1 MDRNV
6 MLTIS
11 GLHSGEADENGSVET
26 KVRAEY
32 FKKNETHYL
41 LYEEKEEGFQQTS
54 KNRMKFRDNMLELTR
69 QGLLNTHMVFEEN
82 KTHMTPYQTPY
93 GQMLLGIHTKKV
105 DIQEQENFIR
115 VIVEYTL
122 EADEAYLSD
131 SRIEI
136 CIKNTV

>member
-1 MDRNV
+1 

-41 LYEEKEEGFQQTS
+41 LYEEKEEGFKQTS

>member
-41 LYEEKEEGFQQTS
+41 LYEEKEEGFKQTS

>member
-1 MDRNV
+1 MDRSV

-11 GLHSGEADENGSVET
+11 GLHSGEADDNGSVET

-32 FKKNETHYL
+32 FKRNESHYL
-41 LYEEKEEGFQQTS
+41 LYEEKEEGFEQTS
-54 KNRMKFRDNMLELTR
+54 QNRIKFRGNMLELTR

-82 KTHMTPYQTPY
+82 KRHMTPYQTPY
-93 GQMLLGIHTKKV
+93 GQMLLEIHTKKV
-105 DIQEQENFIR
+105 DMQEQENCIR
-115 VIVEYTL
+115 VVVEYTL

-136 CIKNTV
+136 CIEPV

>member
-11 GLHSGEADENGSVET
+11 GLHSGEADDNGSVET

-32 FKKNETHYL
+32 FKRNETHYL
-41 LYEEKEEGFQQTS
+41 LYEEKEEGFKQTS

-82 KTHMTPYQTPY
+82 KTHVTPYQTPY

-105 DIQEQENFIR
+105 DMQEQENFIR
-115 VIVEYTL
+115 VVVEYTL

-136 CIKNTV
+136 CIEPI

>member
-11 GLHSGEADENGSVET
+11 GLHSGEADDNGSVET

-32 FKKNETHYL
+32 FKRNESHYL
-41 LYEEKEEGFQQTS
+41 LYEEKEEGFEQTS
-54 KNRMKFRDNMLELTR
+54 QNRIKFRGNMLELTR

-82 KTHMTPYQTPY
+82 KRNMTPYQTPY

-105 DIQEQENFIR
+105 DMQEQENCIR
-115 VIVEYTL
+115 VVVEYTL

-136 CIKNTV
+136 CIEPV

>member
-11 GLHSGEADENGSVET
+11 GLHSGETDDNGNVET

-32 FKKNETHYL
+32 FKRNESHYL
-41 LYEEKEEGFQQTS
+41 LYEEKEEGFKQTS
-54 KNRMKFRDNMLELTR
+54 QNRIKFRGNMLELTR

-82 KTHMTPYQTPY
+82 KRHMTPYQTPY

-105 DIQEQENFIR
+105 DMQEQENCIR
-115 VIVEYTL
+115 VVVEYTL
-122 EADEAYLSD
+122 EADETYLSD

-136 CIKNTV
+136 CIEPV

>member
-11 GLHSGEADENGSVET
+11 GLHSGEADDNGSVET

-32 FKKNETHYL
+32 FKRNESHYL
-41 LYEEKEEGFQQTS
+41 LYEEKEEGFGQTS
-54 KNRMKFRDNMLELTR
+54 QNRIKFRGNMLELTR

-82 KTHMTPYQTPY
+82 KRHMTPYQTPY
-93 GQMLLGIHTKKV
+93 GQMLLEIHTKKV
-105 DIQEQENFIR
+105 DMQEQENCIR
-115 VIVEYTL
+115 VVVEYTL

-136 CIKNTV
+136 CIEPV

>member
-1 MDRNV
+1 MDRSV

-32 FKKNETHYL
+32 FKRNETHYL
-41 LYEEKEEGFQQTS
+41 LYEEKEEGFKQTS
-54 KNRMKFRDNMLELTR
+54 KNRMKFRGNMLELTR

-105 DIQEQENFIR
+105 DMQEQENFIR
-115 VIVEYTL
+115 VVVEYTL

-136 CIKNTV
+136 CIESA